1 MPDDPNEVV
10 VIVPDAAANSP
21 DGSSPSDEPVVV
33 EVFDA
38 VADPGGSDPGDS
50 TGTTTGDPE
59 VIVVE
64 EGAAPDG
71 GPEVIVIDPT
81 AEAPGT
87 DGDPSSDPT
96 GGADPTGISDP
107 ITGAPDGGD
116 APTTGDPGT
125 TDPGTTDPGTAEG
138 VVDPTG
144 NSPDT

>member
-38 VADPGGSDPGDS
+38 VVDPDGLGGSSDPTDS

-64 EGAAPDG
+64 EGASPDG
-71 GPEVIVIDPT
+71 GPEVIVIDPV
-81 AEAPGT
+81 AEAPGA

-96 GGADPTGISDP
+96 GGADPTQHHD
-107 ITGAPDGGD
+107 
-116 APTTGDPGT
+116 
-125 TDPGTTDPGTAEG
+125 
-138 VVDPTG
+138 VQR
-144 NSPDT
+144 

>member
-10 VIVPDAAANSP
+10 VIVPDAAADSP

-38 VADPGGSDPGDS
+38 VVDPGGSRSANEDPTDS

-71 GPEVIVIDPT
+71 GPEVIVIDPE

-87 DGDPSSDPT
+87 DGGTTSDPT
-96 GGADPTGISDP
+96 GVRSHGIATATRPASRSDNW
-107 ITGAPDGGD
+107 GPDR
-116 APTTGDPGT
+116 
-125 TDPGTTDPGTAEG
+125 
-138 VVDPTG
+138 
-144 NSPDT
+144 